1 MNQGPFKNSTTEYIA
16 QLVNKLTTMQKIR
29 VQFLGQEVYLEKEMA
44 THTSISAARIP
55 WTEEPG
61 RLNPGGCKSWME
73 LSD

>member
-16 QLVNKLTTMQKIR
+16 QLVNNLPTMQKIW

-44 THTSISAARIP
+44 THTSISAGRIP

-61 RLNPGGCKSWME
+61 RLKSRGLQE
-73 LSD
+73 LDAT

>member
-16 QLVNKLTTMQKIR
+16 QLVNNLPTMQKIW

-44 THTSISAARIP
+44 THTSISAGRIP

-61 RLNPGGCKSWME
+61 RLKSRGLQE
-73 LSD
+73 LDTT